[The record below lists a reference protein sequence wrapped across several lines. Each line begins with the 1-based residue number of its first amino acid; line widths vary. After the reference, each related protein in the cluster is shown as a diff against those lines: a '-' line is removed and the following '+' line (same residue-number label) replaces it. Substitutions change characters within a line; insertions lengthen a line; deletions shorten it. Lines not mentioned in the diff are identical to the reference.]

1 MANVNES
8 KRRKISKLAFT
19 TLNSFSAIILLGF
32 VYFLNNKGVVD
43 NEVVTKVSVAS
54 MGTVCGI
61 CIVMTLSYLKE
72 RLDKEPAGSKEFQ
85 LESNQVRLYNDMKLE
100 HDQELD
106 QIIAALQ
113 ARKYQQ

>member
-1 MANVNES
+1 MANEKES

-32 VYFLNNKGVVD
+32 VYFLHNKGIVD
-43 NEVVTKVSVAS
+43 NEAITKVSVAS

-61 CIVMTLSYLKE
+61 CIVMVLSYLKE
-72 RLDKEPAGSKEFQ
+72 KTADKTIETKEFQ
-85 LESNQVRLYNDMKLE
+85 LEQSQVRLYNEMKLQ

-113 ARKYQQ
+113 ARKYEQ

>member
-1 MANVNES
+1 MANSKES
-8 KRRKISKLAFT
+8 KRRRFSKLAFT

-32 VYFLNNKGVVD
+32 MYFLHNKGVVD
-43 NEVVTKVSVAS
+43 NEAITKVGVAS

-61 CIVMTLSYLKE
+61 CIVMVLSYLK
-72 RLDKEPAGSKEFQ
+72 DKTTKKTIHPKAYQ
-85 LESNQVRLYNDMKLE
+85 LEQSKVKLYNDMKLQ

-113 ARKYQQ
+113 ARKYES

>member
-1 MANVNES
+1 MANAKES

-32 VYFLNNKGVVD
+32 VYFLHNKGLVD
-43 NEVVTKVSVAS
+43 NEAMTKVSVAS

-72 RLDKEPAGSKEFQ
+72 RLDKKEIGSKEFQ
-85 LESNQVRLYNDMKLE
+85 LESSQVNAYNALKLE

-113 ARKYQQ
+113 ARKYKQ